1 MYQTTALV
9 SHQIV
14 SNRIR
19 VDDLME
25 KYEWNEI
32 LSTYYQRNK
41 NNPKCKCTLIHTYKN
56 MNSIIIT
63 EPNRLDSLDF
73 MFIVMKLLLLP
84 FGKL

>member
-25 KYEWNEI
+25 KYEWNKY
-32 LSTYYQRNK
+32 SV
-41 NNPKCKCTLIHTYKN
+41 H
-56 MNSIIIT
+56 IIRGIRIT
-63 EPNRLDSLDF
+63 QN
-73 MFIVMKLLLLP
+73 VNVH
-84 FGKL
+84 